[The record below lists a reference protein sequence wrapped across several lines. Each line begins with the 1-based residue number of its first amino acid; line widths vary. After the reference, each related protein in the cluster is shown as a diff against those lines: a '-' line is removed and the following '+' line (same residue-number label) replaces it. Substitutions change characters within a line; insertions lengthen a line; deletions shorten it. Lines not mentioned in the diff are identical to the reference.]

1 MKRIGDESYVFTFLR
16 GRGLNSIEEMR
27 NYINPPESSLYS
39 PSLLMNVD
47 RGATLLKHH
56 LDCGSIIYDVID
68 SDQDGVTSSAILYNY
83 LKKVKPDVEI
93 LWDMHSGK
101 QHGVELDKV
110 PQEAKLI
117 IIPDAGSNQYEEH
130 KILAEQGYDI
140 LVIDHHLCDEES
152 KYACVINNQM
162 GNYPNKTLSGAGVV
176 YKFCKYFD
184 MKYGYDYADE
194 FLDLAAVGIIGDV
207 MELNDIETRY
217 IVKNGLSE
225 IKNFG
230 LNRFIMSQSFN
241 IGGTK
246 EITPTDVSFS
256 ITPLVNAII
265 RVGTMSEKETL
276 FKAFIS
282 GPTDREPS
290 TKRGAKSGDTEVI
303 ADKAARIARNA
314 KNHQQ
319 SMVKDSL
326 AMIESKIAKEELD
339 NNKILLVALD
349 DEESRFVNP
358 NLTGLIAM
366 KLASEYNR
374 PSILIRAAN
383 DDVYKGSLR
392 VNSNSPIENF
402 KEFCSETNLTAYVE
416 GHESAAGIGIPYN
429 NIDRFISLTNKQ
441 LKKVDL
447 GSGKYFVDFE
457 FNNNDLDQIEQA
469 CYDLDV
475 ISNVYGKGVEE
486 PKVIIKDLLFTPKE
500 VVVMGKDNSSAK
512 ISIGN
517 LAIVKFK
524 DTRFVEDVQKYPLS
538 SMTIYGKLNLNNF
551 AGKFTPQV
559 IIEDYEIENE
569 SAKF

>member
-290 TKRGAKSGDTEVI
+290 TKRGAKPGDTEVI

>member
-47 RGATLLKHH
+47 IGATLLKHH

-68 SDQDGVTSSAILYNY
+68 SDQDGVTYSAILYNY

-290 TKRGAKSGDTEVI
+290 TKRGAKPGDTEVI

>member
-117 IIPDAGSNQYEEH
+117 IIPDAGSDQYEEH

-140 LVIDHHLCDEES
+140 LVIDHHLCDKES
-152 KYACVINNQM
+152 EYACVINNQM

-290 TKRGAKSGDTEVI
+290 TKRGAKPGDTEVI
-303 ADKAARIARNA
+303 ADKAARVARNA

-326 AMIESKIAKEELD
+326 AMIESKIAKEEL
-339 NNKILLVALD
+339 
-349 DEESRFVNP
+349 
-358 NLTGLIAM
+358 
-366 KLASEYNR
+366 
-374 PSILIRAAN
+374 
-383 DDVYKGSLR
+383 YK
-392 VNSNSPIENF
+392 
-402 KEFCSETNLTAYVE
+402 
-416 GHESAAGIGIPYN
+416 
-429 NIDRFISLTNKQ
+429 
-441 LKKVDL
+441 
-447 GSGKYFVDFE
+447 
-457 FNNNDLDQIEQA
+457 
-469 CYDLDV
+469 
-475 ISNVYGKGVEE
+475 
-486 PKVIIKDLLFTPKE
+486 KE
-500 VVVMGKDNSSAK
+500 VSDYLYKEQFRMFGQRR
-512 ISIGN
+512 
-517 LAIVKFK
+517 KF
-524 DTRFVEDVQKYPLS
+524 DFL
-538 SMTIYGKLNLNNF
+538 
-551 AGKFTPQV
+551 
-559 IIEDYEIENE
+559 
-569 SAKF
+569 

>member
-27 NYINPPESSLYS
+27 NYINPPKSSLYS

-117 IIPDAGSNQYEEH
+117 IIPDAGSDQYEEH

-152 KYACVINNQM
+152 EYACVINNQM
-162 GNYPNKTLSGAGVV
+162 GNYPNKALSGAGVM

-207 MELNDIETRY
+207 VELNNIETRY

-290 TKRGAKSGDTEVI
+290 TKRGAKPGDTEVI

-326 AMIESKIAKEELD
+326 AMIESKIAKEELA

-383 DDVYKGSLR
+383 DDIYKGSFR

-402 KEFCSETNLTAYVE
+402 KKFCSDTNLTAYVK

-475 ISNVYGKGVEE
+475 IANVYGKGVEE

-512 ISIGN
+512 ININN

-524 DTRFVEDVQKYPLS
+524 DTKFVEDVQKYSLS
-538 SMTIYGKLNLNNF
+538 SITIYGKLNLNNF

-559 IIEDYEIENE
+559 IIEDYEIENA

>member
-1 MKRIGDESYVFTFLR
+1 
-16 GRGLNSIEEMR
+16 
-27 NYINPPESSLYS
+27 
-39 PSLLMNVD
+39 
-47 RGATLLKHH
+47 
-56 LDCGSIIYDVID
+56 
-68 SDQDGVTSSAILYNY
+68 
-83 LKKVKPDVEI
+83 
-93 LWDMHSGK
+93 
-101 QHGVELDKV
+101 
-110 PQEAKLI
+110 
-117 IIPDAGSNQYEEH
+117 
-130 KILAEQGYDI
+130 
-140 LVIDHHLCDEES
+140 
-152 KYACVINNQM
+152 
-162 GNYPNKTLSGAGVV
+162 
-176 YKFCKYFD
+176 
-184 MKYGYDYADE
+184 
-194 FLDLAAVGIIGDV
+194 
-207 MELNDIETRY
+207 
-217 IVKNGLSE
+217 
-225 IKNFG
+225 
-230 LNRFIMSQSFN
+230 
-241 IGGTK
+241 
-246 EITPTDVSFS
+246 
-256 ITPLVNAII
+256 
-265 RVGTMSEKETL
+265 MSEKETL

-290 TKRGAKSGDTEVI
+290 KKRGAKPGDTEVI
-303 ADKAARIARNA
+303 ENKAARIARNA

-383 DDVYKGSLR
+383 DDIYKGSLR

-402 KEFCSETNLTAYVE
+402 KEFCSATNLTAYVK
-416 GHESAAGIGIPYN
+416 GHKSAAGIGIPYN

-475 ISNVYGKGVEE
+475 IANVYGKGVEE

-512 ISIGN
+512 INIDN

-524 DTRFVEDVQKYPLS
+524 DTKFVEDVQKYSLS
-538 SMTIYGKLNLNNF
+538 SITIYGKLNLNNF

-559 IIEDYEIENE
+559 IIEDYEIENA

>member
-1 MKRIGDESYVFTFLR
+1 
-16 GRGLNSIEEMR
+16 
-27 NYINPPESSLYS
+27 
-39 PSLLMNVD
+39 
-47 RGATLLKHH
+47 
-56 LDCGSIIYDVID
+56 
-68 SDQDGVTSSAILYNY
+68 
-83 LKKVKPDVEI
+83 
-93 LWDMHSGK
+93 
-101 QHGVELDKV
+101 
-110 PQEAKLI
+110 
-117 IIPDAGSNQYEEH
+117 
-130 KILAEQGYDI
+130 
-140 LVIDHHLCDEES
+140 
-152 KYACVINNQM
+152 M

-184 MKYGYDYADE
+184 MKYGYNYADE

-290 TKRGAKSGDTEVI
+290 TKRGAKPGDTEVI

-383 DDVYKGSLR
+383 DDIYKGSFR

-402 KEFCSETNLTAYVE
+402 KKFCSDTNLTAYVK

-475 ISNVYGKGVEE
+475 IANVYGKGVEE

-512 ISIGN
+512 INIDN

-524 DTRFVEDVQKYPLS
+524 DTKFVVDVQRHSLS
-538 SMTIYGKLNLNNF
+538 SITIYGKLNLNNF

-559 IIEDYEIENE
+559 IIEDYEIENA

>member
-1 MKRIGDESYVFTFLR
+1 
-16 GRGLNSIEEMR
+16 
-27 NYINPPESSLYS
+27 
-39 PSLLMNVD
+39 
-47 RGATLLKHH
+47 
-56 LDCGSIIYDVID
+56 
-68 SDQDGVTSSAILYNY
+68 
-83 LKKVKPDVEI
+83 
-93 LWDMHSGK
+93 
-101 QHGVELDKV
+101 
-110 PQEAKLI
+110 
-117 IIPDAGSNQYEEH
+117 
-130 KILAEQGYDI
+130 
-140 LVIDHHLCDEES
+140 
-152 KYACVINNQM
+152 M

-290 TKRGAKSGDTEVI
+290 TKRGAKPGDTEVI
-303 ADKAARIARNA
+303 ADKAARVARNA

-402 KEFCSETNLTAYVE
+402 NKFEYAYTLDFFCPICQDWQPMLASGQEMVDSEIVEF
-416 GHESAAGIGIPYN
+416 
-429 NIDRFISLTNKQ
+429 
-441 LKKVDL
+441 
-447 GSGKYFVDFE
+447 
-457 FNNNDLDQIEQA
+457 
-469 CYDLDV
+469 
-475 ISNVYGKGVEE
+475 
-486 PKVIIKDLLFTPKE
+486 
-500 VVVMGKDNSSAK
+500 
-512 ISIGN
+512 
-517 LAIVKFK
+517 
-524 DTRFVEDVQKYPLS
+524 
-538 SMTIYGKLNLNNF
+538 
-551 AGKFTPQV
+551 
-559 IIEDYEIENE
+559 
-569 SAKF
+569 